1 MSKKQAMLTTA
12 VEVDAG
18 QLFRL
23 PWTMA
28 DNAMTWIEPTRKC
41 NLSCDACF
49 VANAPQSEKPLEQIR
64 EELGEVLRLRRSDA
78 VLIAGGEPLTHPEIA
93 GIVAVVRQMGVKP
106 VLITNGI
113 GLDRDRVKDLKRA
126 GLYGVT
132 FHVDSHQSRPG
143 WVGKT
148 EAELNELREHFADLL
163 QAEGG
168 LSCAFNTTL
177 FPDTLAAVP
186 SIVSWAVS
194 RPHKV
199 HVLTLICV
207 RMVERNDRYSY
218 QVAGRDV
225 DFSKTPYIADH
236 PCGNLTTEQVYRR
249 IREALPDFKFC
260 GFLGGTVQAHSL
272 KWAIGTHFCSGR
284 RSYGYLGPRSMELA
298 QNMSHMIRG
307 RYLAYTSPREN
318 RRGRLA
324 LLLAALDPSVR
335 SALWRY
341 LGAGLRHPSE
351 LFGRVHLQSISV
363 VQPPD
368 VLPNGERDMCDGC
381 PNGTFWQHRLVP
393 ACRLEEYRIFGGP
406 VAFVPRDL

>member
-1 MSKKQAMLTTA
+1 MSKKEDMPAA
-12 VEVDAG
+12 GGIDADR
-18 QLFRL
+18 LFRM

-49 VANAPQSEKPLEQIR
+49 VANEPRSEKPLEQIR
-64 EELGEVLRLRRSDA
+64 EELSEVLRLRRCDA
-78 VLIAGGEPLTHPEIA
+78 ILIAGGEPLTHPKIA
-93 GIVAVVRQMGVKP
+93 EIVALVRQKGVKP
-106 VLITNGI
+106 VLITNGV
-113 GLDRDRVKDLKRA
+113 GLDRLQVRNLKRA
-126 GLYGVT
+126 GLHGVT

-143 WVGKT
+143 WVGKS
-148 EAELNELREHFADLL
+148 EAELNELREQFADLV

-168 LSCAFNTTL
+168 LSCAFNITI

-194 RPHKV
+194 RPGKV

-207 RMVERNDRYSY
+207 RMAEMNGAFSY

-225 DFSKTPYIADH
+225 DYSKTPYVADQH
-236 PCGNLTTEQVYRR
+236 YDSLTTEQIYAG

-260 GFLGGTVQAHSL
+260 GFLGGTVHSRSL
-272 KWAIGTHFCSGR
+272 KWAIGTHFCLAR
-284 RSYGYLGPRSMELA
+284 RSYGCLGARSMELA
-298 QNMSHMIRG
+298 QNGSHMARG
-307 RYLAYTSPREN
+307 SYLAYTSPRES

-324 LLLAALDPSVR
+324 RLALAARDPSVR
-335 SALWRY
+335 HALRRY
-341 LGAGLRHPSE
+341 LAAGLRHPAE
-351 LFGRVHLQSISV
+351 LWGRVHLQSISV

-381 PNGTFWQHRLVP
+381 PNGTLWQHRLVP
-393 ACRLEEYRIFGGP
+393 ACQLEEYRMFGGP